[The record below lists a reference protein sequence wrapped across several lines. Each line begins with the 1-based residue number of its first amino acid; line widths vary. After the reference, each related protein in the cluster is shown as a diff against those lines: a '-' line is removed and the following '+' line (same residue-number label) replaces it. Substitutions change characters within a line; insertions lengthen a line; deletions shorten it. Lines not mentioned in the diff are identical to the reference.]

1 MSLCYNAPFARGNDR
16 VNRLLRA
23 LMLLVVMASL
33 LVAGV
38 SYFLLAEIRRPA
50 ETAEAAEPIEFDIFP
65 GQSAQEVATTLGDL
79 NLIRQP
85 LLFNLM
91 LREQDAAD
99 KLKVGT
105 YQLSPSMTM
114 SEIIAT
120 LQVAPSF
127 EEKQFQV
134 IEGMR
139 MEEVARAIVDA
150 ELAGSVEEFLT
161 VARDAEPFKA
171 THARLADIP
180 EGQGLE
186 GYLFP
191 STYRIKATAAIS
203 EVIEKML
210 TDGFDASYESFENEV
225 IVENRTVHEIVT
237 MASIVQ
243 REAANTEEMA
253 HLAYIFWNRLKPE
266 NLAES
271 GGLVGADPTVQYLL
285 GYSEEQQTWWRKDLT
300 QAELDTVSDYNTRNK
315 AGLPPGPI
323 SNPGLA
329 ALRAAA
335 RPGPLRPDGS
345 DGENDLYFVAKCGEA
360 IHSFAETLD
369 EFTLLQQNC
378 SE

>member
-1 MSLCYNAPFARGNDR
+1 MRRLGGGKSQ

-23 LMLLVVMASL
+23 LMLLVVLASL

-38 SYFLLAEIRRPA
+38 SYAILAEIRRPA
-50 ETAEAAEPIEFDIFP
+50 DPEAVEPVEFEILP
-65 GQSAQEVATTLGDL
+65 GQSATEIASSLEDL

-85 LLFNLM
+85 LLFRLM
-91 LREQDAAD
+91 LREREAGDQ
-99 KLKVGT
+99 LKVGT
-105 YQLSPSMTM
+105 YQLSPTMTM
-114 SEIIAT
+114 GEIISA

-127 EEKQFQV
+127 EETEFQT

-139 MEEVARAIVDA
+139 MEEVAQVIVDA
-150 ELAGSVEEFLT
+150 GLAESTEAFLE
-161 VARDAEPFKA
+161 VASDATPFKE
-171 THARLADIP
+171 THSRLADIP

-191 STYRIKATAAIS
+191 STYRIEATATITD
-203 EVIEKML
+203 VIEKML
-210 TDGFDASYESFENEV
+210 TDGFDASYETFENQV
-225 IVENRTVHEIVT
+225 IVENRNVHEIVT

-243 REAANTEEMA
+243 REAANVDEMP

-271 GGLVGADPTVQYLL
+271 GGLIGADPTVQYIV
-285 GYSEEQQTWWRKDLT
+285 GYSEEEQTWWRKNLT
-300 QAELDTVSDYNTRNK
+300 QADLDTESPYNTRRV

-323 SNPGLA
+323 ANPGLD

-345 DGENDLYFVAKCGEA
+345 EGKDDLYFVAKCGENA
-360 IHSFAETLD
+360 HNYATTLT
-369 EFTLLQQNC
+369 EFSQYEQEYLNC
-378 SE
+378 PE